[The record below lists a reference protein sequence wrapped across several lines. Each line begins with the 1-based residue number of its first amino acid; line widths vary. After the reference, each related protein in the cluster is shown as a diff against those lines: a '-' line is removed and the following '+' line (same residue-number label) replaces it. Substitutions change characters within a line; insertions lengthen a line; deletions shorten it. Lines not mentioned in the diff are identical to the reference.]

1 MNDARFGLLIAAALI
16 ALAISLLARLRSS
29 RTAVDFQLAGR
40 QMGVLTNACAICGDY
55 VSAASFLGVAAA
67 VYAAGL
73 DGAWFATG
81 FAAGFVPVLL
91 FVATPLRRFGDRS
104 IPDFLAQRFRSEP
117 VRLMSVCIVQL
128 TILAYLVPQAVAGG
142 LAWELFTDLALPGL
156 SPYSTG
162 IIASTILTSVL
173 VIIGGMRGT
182 TWNQAIQFVALLGV
196 LIWLVAALYSNGFGY
211 AAAVEAANEQP
222 LVNVTDVDGQLAT
235 TSTANQISGGD
246 AYFAEPGAR
255 YDRLGQFALLFTLLF
270 GTAGLPHVMNR
281 FFTST
286 TGKAARMTTVW
297 VIGLIGIFYFLAV
310 LAGTAARAILDVE
323 APNHGWLQA
332 MTVDGVLKTPEHAL
346 LALGRLFGGQLGLSA
361 VTTGA
366 LLAIMSTIGGLLLAA
381 SASWGHDVYERHIN
395 PHATRTQALR
405 AGQVGVAT
413 MALAAAWIALVIDP
427 NQISTSVPS
436 VIASLVTAAF
446 ALAGCGLT
454 PVIIL
459 SIWWKSTTASGAI
472 AGMAFGGLSSLACI
486 SVGLLDP
493 TTNDVLQT
501 PTLIVAPLATVVI
514 VVVSKLTAPVTDIDR
529 LWVRM
534 HGSARDREAERL
546 TKATIGVGIK

>member
-1 MNDARFGLLIAAALI
+1 VNDPRFGLLVAAALI
-16 ALAISLLARLRSS
+16 ALGVALLARFRSS

-40 QMGVLTNACAICGDY
+40 QMGVVTNACAICGDY

-104 IPDFLAQRFRSEP
+104 LPDFLAQRFDSEP
-117 VRLMSVCIVQL
+117 VRLVSVGMVQL
-128 TILAYLVPQAVAGG
+128 IILAYLVPQAVAGG
-142 LAWELFTDLALPGL
+142 LAWELFTDLSLPGL
-156 SPYSTG
+156 SPYTTG
-162 IIASTILTSVL
+162 IVASTLLTSVL

-182 TWNQAIQFVALLGV
+182 TWNQAIQFVALLGI
-196 LIWLVAALYSNGFGY
+196 LIWLVIALYRSGFAYG
-211 AAAVEAANEQP
+211 AAVETANAQP
-222 LVNVTDVDGQLAT
+222 LVNVTDVDGQLETAT
-235 TSTANQISGGD
+235 MTNRISGGE
-246 AYFAEPGAR
+246 AHFAEPGAR
-255 YDRLGQFALLFTLLF
+255 YDRLGQFALLFTLVF

-297 VIGLIGIFYFLAV
+297 VIGLIGIFYALAV
-310 LAGTAARAILDVE
+310 MAGTAARAILGAE
-323 APNHGWLQA
+323 ASQHAWLAA
-332 MTVDGVLKTPEHAL
+332 MSVDGVLKTPEHAL

-395 PHATRTQALR
+395 PDATRLQALR
-405 AGQVGVAT
+405 AGQVAVAT
-413 MALAAAWIALVIDP
+413 IAIAAAWIAVVVDP
-427 NQISTSVPS
+427 NEISTSVPS

-459 SIWWKSTTASGAI
+459 SIWWKSTTAAGAL
-472 AGMAFGGLSSLACI
+472 AGMAFGGIGSLI
-486 SVGLLDP
+486 SISIGLLDP
-493 TTNDVLQT
+493 SANSVLQT
-501 PTLIVAPLATVVI
+501 PTLVIAPLAAIVTVA
-514 VVVSKLTAPVTDIDR
+514 VSQLTAPVDDIDQ

-546 TKATIGVGIK
+546 TKATIGVGLR